1 MTKFL
6 ITWSD
11 NFVTS
16 NQPGGAAA
24 AAAAAAALLMETQV
38 LEMEIS
44 DIDRGG

>member
-24 AAAAAAALLMETQV
+24 AALLMETQV